1 MYALTH
7 GRIYTSHEV
16 LDNHAVVVANGLI
29 ERICPADELPAGIEV
44 RDLGGAI
51 LAPGFIDV
59 QLNGCGGVQFNDS
72 LEAISEKTLEIMQ
85 RANEKSGCT
94 SFLPTLITCSD
105 EYMKHGIDVMRS
117 YLQKKPASGFGSASG
132 RALYQPSEERDS

>member
-51 LAPGFIDV
+51 PGPRF
-59 QLNGCGGVQFNDS
+59 
-72 LEAISEKTLEIMQ
+72 
-85 RANEKSGCT
+85 
-94 SFLPTLITCSD
+94 
-105 EYMKHGIDVMRS
+105 Y
-117 YLQKKPASGFGSASG
+117 
-132 RALYQPSEERDS
+132 